1 MLKFSVLFPISI
13 IQIGQDNILRLE
25 EVGEVLVHGLHAA
38 GHGVRDYYGGVAW
51 TSEIG
56 DYTLDCPSKK
66 MFSPIVLCFW
76 YKCQGPP

>member
-38 GHGVRDYYGGVAW
+38 GHGVRYHYGDVAW
-51 TSEIG
+51 
-56 DYTLDCPSKK
+56 K
-66 MFSPIVLCFW
+66 MET
-76 YKCQGPP
+76 